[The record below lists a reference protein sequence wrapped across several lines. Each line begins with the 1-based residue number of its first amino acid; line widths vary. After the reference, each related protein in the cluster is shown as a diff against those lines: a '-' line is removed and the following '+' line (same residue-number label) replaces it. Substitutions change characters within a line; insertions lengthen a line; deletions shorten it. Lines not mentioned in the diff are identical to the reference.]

1 MGDKPKPIETFR
13 IGSLDFAMWENQGE
27 DLRTFQSVSI
37 KRTYMDGNGNWQSG
51 GEIKL
56 LPQQLA
62 DLRLGS
68 DKMFEFWRLGMK
80 PRKQQGQ
87 GEARTPNSAEQQ
99 TEQQRD
105 LALAPDPERQ
115 AESPAEPK
123 SPESP
128 SLAGQGELSVVG
140 AGEQSFREK
149 TSQSRGSR
157 RSR

>member
-1 MGDKPKPIETFR
+1 MSDKPKPIETFR
-13 IGSLDFAMWENQGE
+13 IGSLDFAMWENQGD
-27 DLRTFQSVSI
+27 DLRTFQSLSI

-87 GEARTPNSAEQQ
+87 GEARTGNSAEQQ
-99 TEQQRD
+99 NEQQRD
-105 LALAPDPERQ
+105 LALGSDPGQ
-115 AESPAEPK
+115 QTESPAG
-123 SPESP
+123 SPESL
-128 SLAGQGELSVVG
+128 SLTNQGELSVVG

-149 TSQSRGSR
+149 MSQSRSSR